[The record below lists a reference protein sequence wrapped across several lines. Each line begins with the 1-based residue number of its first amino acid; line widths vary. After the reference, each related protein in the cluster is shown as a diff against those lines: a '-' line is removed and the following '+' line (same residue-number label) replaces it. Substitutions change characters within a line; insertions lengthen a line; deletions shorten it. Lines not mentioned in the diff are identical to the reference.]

1 MTKLTTMMSR
11 GAKTLFLSSAMLYGN
26 AVAANET
33 DVLDSYADTAHALYD
48 DSWVEE
54 LNLRDAIYALVKSP
68 SAETLTAARSA
79 WFKARAAYQ
88 QTEVY
93 RFGNGILTAA
103 ESLVRR

>member
-1 MTKLTTMMSR
+1 MMS
-11 GAKTLFLSSAMLYGN
+11 GCAKALFLSSAMLYGN
-26 AVAANET
+26 TVAANET
-33 DVLDSYADTAHALYD
+33 GVLDNYADTGHAMCD

-54 LNLRDAIYALVKSP
+54 LNLRDAIDALVKSP
-68 SAETLTAARSA
+68 SAELLTAARSA
-79 WFKARAAYQ
+79 WLKAHVAYQ